1 MPARLRAATL
11 HRLKAELVTEKE
23 FVRAALTG
31 RLRQTVPQG
40 GIPSGL
46 LASTWIR
53 ALCSHTEPCAVAPG
67 KSRHRARIGTLTR
80 RYRARFC
87 ALLVSWPTEYSR
99 ANLNG
104 RLIDRG
110 ELLANV
116 EHVAFA
122 ASRVKQFD

>member
-1 MPARLRAATL
+1 MPGRLQDAMP
-11 HRLKAELVTEKE
+11 HRVKAEPGTEKA

-31 RLRQTVPQG
+31 RLTQTVPQG

-67 KSRHRARIGTLTR
+67 KSRHRARIGPLTR

-87 ALLVSWPTEYSR
+87 ALLIPCWTEYSR
-99 ANLNG
+99 
-104 RLIDRG
+104 
-110 ELLANV
+110 
-116 EHVAFA
+116 
-122 ASRVKQFD
+122 